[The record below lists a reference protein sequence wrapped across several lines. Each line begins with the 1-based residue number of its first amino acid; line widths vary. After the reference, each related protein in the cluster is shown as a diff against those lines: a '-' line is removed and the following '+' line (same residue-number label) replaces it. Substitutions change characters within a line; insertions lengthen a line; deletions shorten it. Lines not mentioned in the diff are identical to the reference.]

1 MTRFLEGEVQ
11 IAARSCVF
19 VFYKT
24 TRHWRCWNRKWV
36 EKLGQKAFLSHL
48 NNDRRILVYATRE
61 NYTSL
66 SLCDTIYIDGTF
78 NTCREPYSQ
87 LVTYTTS
94 RKHLGRVFTFYVSFH
109 LKDHWAVQA
118 AFQTRKRQNTSNN
131 RKTLA
136 SSEGNL

>member
-1 MTRFLEGEVQ
+1 M
-11 IAARSCVF
+11 
-19 VFYKT
+19 
-24 TRHWRCWNRKWV
+24 
-36 EKLGQKAFLSHL
+36 
-48 NNDRRILVYATRE
+48 YATRE

-66 SLCDTIYIDGTF
+66 SLCDTIYIDGRF

-118 AFQTRKRQNTSNN
+118 AFQTRKRQIRQITGRHWRQAKVICNFKVALISALETELPHT
-131 RKTLA
+131 KVCDC
-136 SSEGNL
+136 